1 MIFSDR
7 SLVEMATYLPQTRD
21 GLLAIHGVGAVK
33 CQRYGPVFLEI
44 IKSYCREHRIEESF
58 RDAHRVRRTGSA
70 EPSAAPGHVHV
81 GNVFNSGRSIREI
94 MEIFNI
100 NQTRVIDYLHEYVEA
115 GFDLRC
121 DEIFGLS
128 TLPLNQKKVVLKAF
142 EKCGS
147 KDLEPAYDALNG
159 AVSYDDLKI
168 LRLYFLAKNYAGR
181 DN

>member
-1 MIFSDR
+1 MNLIIF
-7 SLVEMATYLPQTRD
+7 L
-21 GLLAIHGVGAVK
+21 K
-33 CQRYGPVFLEI
+33 
-44 IKSYCREHRIEESF
+44 
-58 RDAHRVRRTGSA
+58 
-70 EPSAAPGHVHV
+70 
-81 GNVFNSGRSIREI
+81 
-94 MEIFNI
+94 IFNI
-100 NQTRVIDYLHEYVEA
+100 KQTQVIDYLHEYVEA